1 MSERVLISQIP
12 QHFGQQVKVQGLVRT
27 IRDQKKMLF
36 LVLEDISGQVQVAV
50 HKPSNPQVAQA
61 LEHITMGSALTFV
74 GEAVHNPSVKL
85 GEMEIAPQS
94 VVIESLAQAPQP
106 VDENSGLEA
115 RLDWH
120 YLWLRHGKTQLIY
133 KVQTVFEQ
141 ALRDF
146 WTQNRFLELHS
157 PKIVPE
163 ASEGG
168 AELFKIDYFDGSAY
182 LAQSPQFYK
191 QMAMAA
197 GFDRVF
203 EIGPA
208 FRADPSSTRRHA
220 SEFTSL
226 DMEISWVK
234 GHEEVMEWE
243 EKLLAFA
250 LGRVK
255 ELYGEEI
262 KEQYGVEVVVPSLP
276 FPRVSLGEA
285 REMLAQLGHI
295 IGHKA
300 DLDPEGERLL
310 SKLIKEKYGHEFVFV
325 TDYPAAVRAFYHMR
339 YDDNK
344 TTKSFDLLWKGQEIT
359 TGAQREHR
367 YEKLR
372 EQAIEKGI
380 PLEGLQGYLDFFK
393 YGCPPHGG
401 CGIGLARIL
410 VNIFELERVSD
421 VSFAFRN
428 KFRVAP

>member
-1 MSERVLISQIP
+1 MSERVLINQIP
-12 QHFGQQVKVQGLVRT
+12 AHFGEHVKVQGLVRI

-50 HKPSNPQVAQA
+50 HKPSNPVVAA
-61 LEHITMGSALTFV
+61 ELEHVTIGSALTFV
-74 GEAVHNPSVKL
+74 GEAVHNPNVKL
-85 GEMEIAPQS
+85 GEMEISPLS
-94 VVIESLAQAPQP
+94 VTVESLAQAPQP

-120 YLWLRHGKTQLIY
+120 YLWLRHGRTQLIY
-133 KVQTVFEQ
+133 KAQTVFEQ

-168 AELFKIDYFDGSAY
+168 AELFKIDYFEGSAY

-226 DMEISWVK
+226 DMEISWVES
-234 GHEEVMEWE
+234 HEEVMQWE
-243 EKLLAFA
+243 ERLLTHAI
-250 LGRVK
+250 GKVK
-255 ELYGEEI
+255 ETHGDEI
-262 KEQYGVEVVVPSLP
+262 QEQYGVEVVAPSLP
-276 FPRVSLGEA
+276 FPRVTLSGA
-285 REMLAQLGHI
+285 RKMLAEVGHI

-310 SKLIKEKYGHEFVFV
+310 CKLIKEKYGHEFVFV
-325 TDYPAAVRAFYHMR
+325 TEYPAAVRAFYHMR

-367 YEKLR
+367 YEKLKA
-372 EQAIEKGI
+372 QAVEKGV

>member
-1 MSERVLISQIP
+1 MSTRVLIKDIP
-12 QHFGQQVKVQGLVRT
+12 AHFGAQVKVQGLVRT

-36 LVLEDISGQVQVAV
+36 LVLEDISGQVQVAIY
-50 HKPSNPQVAQA
+50 KPGVPDVAAA
-61 LEHITMGSALTFV
+61 LEGITTGSALTIV
-74 GEAVHNPSVKL
+74 GDAVQNENVKL
-85 GEMEIAPQS
+85 GQMEISPKE
-94 VVIESLAQAPQP
+94 VTVESLAAAPQP
-106 VDENSGLEA
+106 VDENSGPEA

-133 KVQTVFEQ
+133 KAQTVFEQ

-146 WTQNRFLELHS
+146 WTQNGFLELHS

-226 DMEISWVK
+226 DMEISWVDS
-234 GHEEVMEWE
+234 HEDVMRWE
-243 EKLLAFA
+243 EELLAYA
-250 LGRVK
+250 LGKVK
-255 ELYGEEI
+255 EAYGEEI
-262 KEQYGVEVVVPSLP
+262 QAQYGVEVVVPSVP
-276 FPRVSLGEA
+276 FPRVTLNEA
-285 REMLAQLGHI
+285 RDMLKEVGHV

-310 SKLIKEKYGHEFVFV
+310 CKLIKEKYGHEFVFV
-325 TDYPAAVRAFYHMR
+325 TDYPAAVRAFYHQR
-339 YDDNK
+339 YEGSK

-367 YEKLR
+367 YDKLR
-372 EQAIEKGI
+372 EQAIEKGV

-393 YGCPPHGG
+393 FGCPPHGG
-401 CGIGLARIL
+401 CGIGLARVL

-428 KFRVAP
+428 KFRVSP